1 MVSPVSVSLAK
12 RPNVLVVS
20 GEGFGTIARGFD
32 SRQLHQK
39 KSLKKFGFGLA
50 LMVSSG
56 IH

>member
-32 SRQLHQK
+32 SRQLHK
-39 KSLKKFGFGLA
+39 NIKA
-50 LMVSSG
+50 LIHKYMNKAISSNLG
-56 IH
+56 